1 MEWNTNK
8 QAKASRKRRKM
19 INISIFKILVC
30 ISLLTTSATN
40 FVCLSGIDMKS
51 MIKSFVY
58 RIAARSDKKNVLCVL
73 N

>member
-1 MEWNTNK
+1 
-8 QAKASRKRRKM
+8 M
-19 INISIFKILVC
+19 INISIFRILLC

-40 FVCLSGIDMKS
+40 FICLSGTDMKS

-58 RIAARSDKKNVLCVL
+58 RIAARSDKKNVLCVF